1 MSRIGTLELPSCQC
15 PIWSER
21 EKETDMGLPSL
32 HQTINL
38 SESVMLTSSRMA
50 VFHSR
55 SIGNTANDSELT
67 VSTARKMLD
76 QSWKIG
82 ISYSVYSRNRYIQQV
97 TFHGHQMN
105 VISGLVSVSH
115 HWSLASSCLFWFCLT
130 LINLVSFS
138 LVSFSYFSSSLV
150 SLCVSPHFFS
160 SYFAS
165 GCLSSH
171 FMFVSSLFCLLYHTI
186 SS

>member
-67 VSTARKMLD
+67 VSTARMMLD
-76 QSWKIG
+76 QSCKIW
-82 ISYSVYSRNRYIQQV
+82 ISYSVYSRNRYIQHV
-97 TFHGHQMN
+97 TFHGHQIKCDFRICVCITLLMPRI
-105 VISGLVSVSH
+105 VLSFLVLFHFDSSR
-115 HWSLASSCLFWFCLT
+115 LIQSCLLFLLLFQSHLTLCLTSFLLISFCLW
-130 LINLVSFS
+130 
-138 LVSFSYFSSSLV
+138 
-150 SLCVSPHFFS
+150 
-160 SYFAS
+160 
-165 GCLSSH
+165 
-171 FMFVSSLFCLLYHTI
+171 
-186 SS
+186 